1 MGAQCRVRGT
11 KCQLLATC
19 FFVLLLGLSV
29 AILTVITRS
38 GAHFT
43 VLSRASGDG
52 SPYRVLH
59 SAAFYL
65 GTCLAGLL
73 GLGAVLSAAGTVR
86 EAAGLVAGGFLCF
99 ALVFCTLIQVAFWRH
114 TNRSQVEDAVLD
126 AYDLVYEM
134 AMRNSSGGLRQLEA
148 IHDTYLC
155 CGKNSPFG
163 GPGSLERDLCPGA
176 GAPAGGGPPSPP
188 GGPPGG
194 GGATGKDCLR
204 EIRRFLARHVSFA
217 SALLAIALG
226 FMVYELLLTSFL
238 CFAIRSHS
246 RLDRRGRYVLAK
258 G

>member
-1 MGAQCRVRGT
+1 
-11 KCQLLATC
+11 
-19 FFVLLLGLSV
+19 
-29 AILTVITRS
+29 
-38 GAHFT
+38 
-43 VLSRASGDG
+43 
-52 SPYRVLH
+52 
-59 SAAFYL
+59 
-65 GTCLAGLL
+65 
-73 GLGAVLSAAGTVR
+73 
-86 EAAGLVAGGFLCF
+86 GFLCF

-176 GAPAGGGPPSPP
+176 GAPGQ
-188 GGPPGG
+188 
-194 GGATGKDCLR
+194 DCLR

-246 RLDRRGRYVLAK
+246 RLDRRGRYVL
-258 G
+258 

>member
-11 KCQLLATC
+11 KCQLLTTC

-29 AILTVITRS
+29 AILTFITHS

-43 VLSRASGDG
+43 VLSRASRDG
-52 SPYRVLH
+52 SSYRVLH
-59 SAAFYL
+59 SAAFYV

-73 GLGAVLSAAGTVR
+73 GLGAVLSASGTVR
-86 EAAGLVAGGFLCF
+86 EAIGLVAGGFLCF

-114 TNRSQVEDAVLD
+114 INRSQVEDAVLD

-163 GPGSLERDLCPGA
+163 RPGNRERELCPGA
-176 GAPAGGGPPSPP
+176 GGGPRRPP

-194 GGATGKDCLR
+194 GGETRKDCLQ
-204 EIRRFLARHVSFA
+204 EIRRFLARHVNFA
-217 SALLAIALG
+217 SALVAIALG
-226 FMVYELLLTSFL
+226 FMVYGLFLTSFL
-238 CFAIRSHS
+238 CFAIRSHGS
-246 RLDRRGRYVLAK
+246 LDRRGRYVVAK

>member
-148 IHDTYLC
+148 IHDT
-155 CGKNSPFG
+155 
-163 GPGSLERDLCPGA
+163 
-176 GAPAGGGPPSPP
+176 
-188 GGPPGG
+188 
-194 GGATGKDCLR
+194 DCLR

>member
-1 MGAQCRVRGT
+1 RAPSWRRSASR
-11 KCQLLATC
+11 LPAA
-19 FFVLLLGLSV
+19 FVLLGLSV

-194 GGATGKDCLR
+194 GGATGKVNHPSIHCASGGAAGR
-204 EIRRFLARHVSFA
+204 SQQGPRARR
-217 SALLAIALG
+217 
-226 FMVYELLLTSFL
+226 LTRIHTNG
-238 CFAIRSHS
+238 C
-246 RLDRRGRYVLAK
+246 V
-258 G
+258 